1 MRDKGLLKGITAL
14 RQLSILHNEQFFAL
28 RSATLLEVPFSFSRR
43 HFICVGVELQCT
55 SMNIL
60 TTTYSDSFKK
70 KTLLVR
76 ALLADDQSEII
87 SQQIIFLSLFIEKK
101 KSKKSESRQ

>member
-28 RSATLLEVPFSFSRR
+28 RSATLLEVPLPFSRR
-43 HFICVGVELQCT
+43 HFICVGVEFLCT
-55 SMNIL
+55 SMNTW

-70 KTLLVR
+70 ETLLVR
-76 ALLADDQSEII
+76 ALLADHQSEII
-87 SQQIIFLSLFIEKK
+87 SLFFFPLVH
-101 KSKKSESRQ
+101 